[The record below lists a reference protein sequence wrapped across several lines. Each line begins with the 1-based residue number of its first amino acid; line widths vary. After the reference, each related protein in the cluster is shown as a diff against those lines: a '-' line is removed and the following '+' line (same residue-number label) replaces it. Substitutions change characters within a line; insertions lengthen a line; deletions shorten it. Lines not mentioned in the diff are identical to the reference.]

1 MVGCVILSLREGP
14 GSRPIG
20 RYTIAGKAGSNALPP
35 MLWPLPLFAPGALV
49 PDHSWRNYAGRVF
62 NELRCSS
69 RLAGKAGSN
78 ALPPMLRPL
87 PLFAPGALVPDHS

>member
-1 MVGCVILSLREGP
+1 MKELCSSRLAGETGC
-14 GSRPIG
+14 
-20 RYTIAGKAGSNALPP
+20 NALPP

-69 RLAGKAGSN
+69 RLAAYRRRRTSHIKVRES
-78 ALPPMLRPL
+78 
-87 PLFAPGALVPDHS
+87 